1 MSPPGGARYRFGP
14 RERGGSL
21 AGWRPGQILTV
32 AVGLVIGVL
41 VLRGRAQRGRGGG
54 RGLRAGAVRRH
65 GHRAGVG
72 PHRGRVAARRR
83 VLGGARG
90 RGCRGAGRMGALRGV
105 RLLRAGWQDMGVVH
119 DRATRTLTAALS
131 LRGRSFALLGPDE
144 QDRRVGAWS
153 SVLASLAREGSPVH
167 RVQWVAASFP
177 DDGRGVHAYLAAEA
191 VADAASASTASYE
204 ALLADMDSHACAH
217 DVVLAVQ
224 VRLTKSV
231 EVGCAALAREVGVA
245 RAPAGRRRRAGGVGA
260 QRRGPGPPVAAHLRG
275 RRAERAGAASTAS
288 AEDPWPMAMEETWS
302 SVRVDGMVHATFWVA
317 EWPRIEVRSD
327 FLAPLLLGSARST
340 FAVVM
345 EPLGSDA
352 AVRKVEASRTADLA
366 DSELR
371 RRGGFV
377 STARHARE
385 SEVLAPARGGAG
397 RGSRVLPLRGVRHDL
412 GARTRRSSRRP
423 ATPCSTRPGRAGWP
437 CAASTATR
445 RRPTPARCRCAGGC
459 AERGRTY
466 RWAAMYHGRH
476 ADADDDDFVLPRI
489 PASAGALDLRRV
501 GPAAHR
507 EPDLQE
513 ALDDPRRD
521 HGGGRRDAVGGLPP
535 RGARGGRARRDA
547 RPAGGG
553 RLPAPTAHR
562 RGRHAVPL
570 RLRGLRGRRA
580 GGDHAAGRGAVRA
593 PAGRAGGGARDL
605 ERAAAAARRRRARDR
620 TRRVR
625 LPGGR
630 AAGLRPDG
638 PRAERRYGARP
649 EPHRRGQGEIRRQAD
664 DEDRGEAECGTRV
677 HVDDEGGP
685 DERADEHADDRDG
698 APGRVGVVAAAPA
711 TNRRRSPVSVMVRTV
726 VVMSATPMF
735 RTTELR
741 MPMAK
746 PSTAITV

>member
-1 MSPPGGARYRFGP
+1 VSPLGGARYRFGP

-41 VLRGRAQRGRGGG
+41 VLRGEPNVAGVAAAVCVLVLYGAMATVPVSGRTGDEWLPVVVCWAARRTRVQRGR
-54 RGLRAGAVRRH
+54 A
-65 GHRAGVG
+65 
-72 PHRGRVAARRR
+72 
-83 VLGGARG
+83 
-90 RGCRGAGRMGALRGV
+90 MGALRGV

-231 EVGCAALAREVGVA
+231 EVGCAALAREVGSLVRLLGDA
-245 RAPAGRRRRAGGVGA
+245 DVQVESVLSAEDL
-260 QRRGPGPPVAAHLRG
+260 AHQLLRTY
-275 RRAERAGAASTAS
+275 EAGAPSAPPASAAS

-385 SEVLAPARGGAG
+385 SEVLARREAELAEGHASFRYAG
-397 RGSRVLPLRGVRHDL
+397 FVTISAASEEELATACDAVQHAAGQSRLALRRLYGDQASAYTCTLPL
-412 GARTRRSSRRP
+412 
-423 ATPCSTRPGRAGWP
+423 C
-437 CAASTATR
+437 
-445 RRPTPARCRCAGGC
+445 
-459 AERGRTY
+459 
-466 RWAAMYHGRH
+466 
-476 ADADDDDFVLPRI
+476 
-489 PASAGALDLRRV
+489 
-501 GPAAHR
+501 
-507 EPDLQE
+507 
-513 ALDDPRRD
+513 
-521 HGGGRRDAVGGLPP
+521 
-535 RGARGGRARRDA
+535 
-547 RPAGGG
+547 
-553 RLPAPTAHR
+553 
-562 RGRHAVPL
+562 
-570 RLRGLRGRRA
+570 RGLR
-580 GGDHAAGRGAVRA
+580 
-593 PAGRAGGGARDL
+593 
-605 ERAAAAARRRRARDR
+605 
-620 TRRVR
+620 
-625 LPGGR
+625 
-630 AAGLRPDG
+630 
-638 PRAERRYGARP
+638 
-649 EPHRRGQGEIRRQAD
+649 
-664 DEDRGEAECGTRV
+664 
-677 HVDDEGGP
+677 
-685 DERADEHADDRDG
+685 
-698 APGRVGVVAAAPA
+698 
-711 TNRRRSPVSVMVRTV
+711 
-726 VVMSATPMF
+726 
-735 RTTELR
+735 
-741 MPMAK
+741 
-746 PSTAITV
+746 